1 MSPTTRVRSLLA
13 PLTAL
18 ITAAATLTISPAAQA
33 APVSLDL
40 QKQTRIDQVT
50 LSAPRNSTETF
61 AVQTSLDGRGWS
73 TLIAEAPHAF
83 RDGKVTFQV
92 DPTLVKHVRA
102 TKTTA
107 RLEVHEAAAGA
118 ALQATYSA
126 SSTNQSYGPGNAG
139 DGNQGTYWE
148 SANNAFPQWIQAD
161 LGAARKTDQVVLKLP
176 TANWGTRTQTLAV
189 QGSTDGNSFTDLVPS
204 RGYEFNPAANNTVT
218 IDFTAATTR
227 YVRLRITANT
237 GWPAGQ
243 ISEFEVHG
251 PTTGDTQAPTA
262 PGNLAFTQPQAGQIR
277 LAWNASTDNVGVT
290 GYDVYAN
297 GSLRT
302 TVTGTTHTDSQ
313 PDGLRVTYHVIAKD
327 AAGNQSPASNS
338 VTREGAT
345 GTNLAQG
352 KPVTANNN
360 VHNFVATNANDGN
373 LGTYW
378 ESNGFPGTLT
388 VQLGSNAD
396 LSSIAVKLNS
406 DAIWGARTQN
416 VEVLGREQNATGFT
430 SLAAGRD
437 YRWDPASGNSVTIG
451 LSARVAD
458 VQLRITSNTG
468 APGAQVAE
476 IQVFGTPAP
485 NPDLTVTGTSFTP
498 SSPVETDQITLNAT
512 VRNAG
517 SATSGATDVTFFLGT
532 TAVGTAP
539 VGALAAGAQANVSTT
554 IAARPEGSYQYT
566 AKVDETNKV
575 AEQDE
580 TNNAR
585 LHPDALVV
593 TPVPSSDLVAVPSW
607 SPSNPGNGQNT
618 TFSVALKNQGT
629 VASAAGAHGITVT
642 VLNSSGQAVRT
653 LTGSH
658 TGTINAGA
666 TTAAVTLGTWQAAD
680 GRYTIR
686 TTIANDGNEI
696 PAKQGNNTSEQSLFI
711 GRGANVPW
719 QHVEAEDATVGGGAQ
734 VLSPNRTIGDLAGE
748 ASGRRAVTL
757 NGTGQSVEFTTSAP
771 TNTLVTRFS
780 IPDGSGGGGITSNLN
795 VYVNGQFHKAIDLT
809 SKYMWLYGNEA
820 EPGNSPGAGGPRHI
834 YDEANVVL
842 NQTFPAGTKIKL
854 QKDAA
859 NTTNYAIDFVNFE
872 EARAAANPDAARY
885 AVPAGFTHQDVQNA
899 LDRVRMDTS
908 GNLAGVYLPAGTYQ
922 TAQKFQ
928 VYGKAIR
935 VIGAGPWFTRFQ
947 APSTQENTDI
957 GFDAQSSANGSTFS
971 GFAVFGNYTARINGP
986 GKVFNFAGVQNTTI
1000 ENIWVEHMMCLFW
1013 GNNVDNNTIRDS
1025 RIRDMYADGLN
1036 MTNGSAGN
1044 RISNIEARSTGD
1056 DAFALFAATD
1066 SGGSGQQNN
1075 TFENLSVL
1083 TPWRAAGLAVYGGK
1097 LNTFRNIYVADTL
1110 TYSAVTI
1117 SSLDFGYPMEDFGPE
1132 PTTFSGLTLVRS
1144 GGHFWGAQTFGA
1156 IWMFSASKKY
1166 TGIRVSDVEIVDP
1179 TYSGIMFQTKYN
1191 GAAENIFQDTVL
1203 SNVSISGARR
1213 SGDQFDA
1220 KSGFGLWANEMPEP
1234 GQGPAVGAVT
1244 INGIRFSNNFQDIRN
1259 TTTTF
1264 TITIN

>member
-1 MSPTTRVRSLLA
+1 MNLDLHKQARIDEVT
-13 PLTAL
+13 LTA
-18 ITAAATLTISPAAQA
+18 PKN
-33 APVSLDL
+33 P
-40 QKQTRIDQVT
+40 
-50 LSAPRNSTETF
+50 TETF

-73 TLIAEAPHAF
+73 TLVAEQSHTF
-83 RDGKVTFQV
+83 ENGKVTFKV
-92 DPTLVKHVRA
+92 DPTLARHVRA

-107 RLEVHEAAAGA
+107 KLEVQEAEASAK
-118 ALQATYSA
+118 LQASYSA
-126 SSTNQSYGPGNAG
+126 GSTNQGYGPGNAG
-139 DGNQGTYWE
+139 DGNQSTYWE

-161 LGAARKTDQVVLKLP
+161 LGAAVKADRVVLKLP
-176 TANWGTRTQTLAV
+176 AANWGTRTQTLAV
-189 QGSTDGNSFTDLVPS
+189 QGSTDGSNFTDLVAS
-204 RGYEFNPAANNTVT
+204 KGYEFNPNAANTVT

-243 ISEFEVHG
+243 LSEFEVYG
-251 PTTGDTQAPTA
+251 PTSGDTQAPSA
-262 PGNLAFTQPQAGQIR
+262 PTGLAFTQPQSGQIR

-297 GSLRT
+297 GSLKT
-302 TVTGTTHTDSQ
+302 TVTGTTYTDSQ

-345 GTNLAQG
+345 GENLAQG
-352 KPVTANNN
+352 KPVTASGY
-360 VHNFVATNANDGN
+360 VHTFVPANANDGN
-373 LGTYW
+373 VQTYW

-396 LSSIAVKLNS
+396 LSSIAVKLNPDS
-406 DAIWGARTQN
+406 AWGARTQN

-430 SLAAGRD
+430 SLVAGRD
-437 YRWDPASGNSVTIG
+437 YRWDPASGNSVTISV
-451 LSARVAD
+451 SARVAD
-458 VQLRITSNTG
+458 VQLRFTSNTG

-498 SSPVETDQITLNAT
+498 ASPVETDQITLNVT

-517 SATSGATDVTFFLGT
+517 TAASGATDVTFFLGT
-532 TAVGTAP
+532 TAVGTAQLA
-539 VGALAAGAQANVSTT
+539 ALAAGAQANVSTT

-566 AKVDETNKV
+566 AKVDETKKV
-575 AEQDE
+575 AEQNE
-580 TNNAR
+580 TNNSR
-585 LHPDALVV
+585 LHPDPIVV
-593 TPVPSSDLVAVPSW
+593 TPVPSSDLVAVPTW
-607 SPSNPGNGQNT
+607 SPSNPSNGQNT
-618 TFSVALKNQGT
+618 TFTVAIKNQGT
-629 VASAAGAHGITVT
+629 INSASGVHGITLT
-642 VLNSSGQAVRT
+642 ILSNGQTVRT
-653 LTGSH
+653 FTASH
-658 TGTINAGA
+658 NGTINAGA
-666 TTAAVTLGTWQAAD
+666 TTAAVNLGTWQAAD

-711 GRGANVPW
+711 GRGASVPW
-719 QHVEAEDATVGGGAQ
+719 QHIEAEDAVTGGGAQ

-757 NGTGQSVEFTTSAP
+757 NSTGASVEFTTSAP

-780 IPDGSGGGGITSNLN
+780 IPDSSGGGGITSNLN

-820 EPGNSPGAGGPRHI
+820 SPGNSPGAGGPRHI
-834 YDEANVVL
+834 YDEANVML
-842 NQTFPAGTKIKL
+842 NSTFPAGTKIKL

-859 NTTNYAIDFVNFE
+859 NSSNYAIDFVNFE
-872 EARAAANPDAARY
+872 QVTAAGNPDAARY

-899 LDRVRMDTS
+899 LDRVRMDTT
-908 GNLAGVYLPAGTYQ
+908 GTLIGVYLPAGTYA
-922 TAQKFQ
+922 TAQKFT

-947 APSTQENTDI
+947 APANQENTDL
-957 GFDAQSSANGSTFS
+957 GFDAQSSASGSTFS
-971 GFAVFGNYTARINGP
+971 GFAVFGNYTQRNDGP
-986 GKVFNFAGVQNTTI
+986 GKVFNFAGVQNMTI

-1013 GNNVDNNTIRDS
+1013 GNNVDNNVIKDS

-1044 RISNIEARSTGD
+1044 RIANIEARSTGD

-1066 SGGSGQQNN
+1066 SGGTGQQNN

-1097 LNTFRNIYVADTL
+1097 NNVFRNIYVADTL

-1166 TGIRVSDVEIVDP
+1166 TGIRVNDVEITDP

-1234 GQGPAVGAVT
+1234 GQGPAAGAVT
-1244 INGIRFSNNFQDIRN
+1244 INGLRFSNNFQDIKN

-1264 TITIN
+1264 TINIT

>member
-1 MSPTTRVRSLLA
+1 MSKTTRVRSLLA
-13 PLTAL
+13 PIAALTL
-18 ITAAATLTISPAAQA
+18 TAATLVLAPAAQA

-40 QKQTRIDQVT
+40 HKQTRIDQVT
-50 LSAPRNSTETF
+50 LKAPKNATETF

-73 TLIAEAPHAF
+73 TLVAEQPHAF
-83 RDGKVTFQV
+83 KNGKVTFKV
-92 DPTLVKHVRA
+92 DPTLARHVRA
-102 TKTTA
+102 TSTTA
-107 RLEVHEAAAGA
+107 KLEVQEAEASAK
-118 ALQATYSA
+118 LQASYTA

-139 DGNQGTYWE
+139 DGNQSTYWE

-161 LGAARKTDQVVLKLP
+161 LGAAVKADRVVLKLP
-176 TANWGTRTQTLAV
+176 AANWGTRTQTLSV
-189 QGSTDGNSFTDLVPS
+189 QGSTDGSNFTDLVTS
-204 RGYEFNPAANNTVT
+204 RGYEFNPNAANTVT

-227 YVRLRITANT
+227 YVRVRITANT

-243 ISEFEVHG
+243 ISEFEVQG
-251 PTTGDTQAPTA
+251 PASGDTQAPSA

-277 LAWNASTDNVGVT
+277 LTWNASTDNVGVT

-297 GSLRT
+297 GTLRT
-302 TVTGTTHTDSQ
+302 SLTGTTYTDSQ

-345 GTNLAQG
+345 GENLAQG
-352 KPVTANNN
+352 KPVTASGY
-360 VHNFVATNANDGN
+360 VHTFVPANANDGN
-373 LGTYW
+373 VQTYW
-378 ESNGFPGTLT
+378 ESNGLPGTLT

-396 LSSIAVKLNS
+396 LSSIAVKLNPDS
-406 DAIWGARTQN
+406 AWGARTQN

-430 SLAAGRD
+430 SLVAGRD

-451 LSARVAD
+451 VSARVAD
-458 VQLRITSNTG
+458 VQLRFTSNTG

-498 SSPVETDQITLNAT
+498 ASPVETDQITLNAT

-517 SATSGATDVTFFLGT
+517 TAASIATDVTFFLGT
-532 TAVGTAP
+532 TAVGTAQ
-539 VGALAAGAQANVSTT
+539 VGTLAAGAQAGVSTT

-566 AKVDETNKV
+566 AKVDETKKV
-575 AEQDE
+575 AEQNE
-580 TNNAR
+580 TNNSR
-585 LHPDALVV
+585 LHPDPLVV
-593 TPVPSSDLVAVPSW
+593 TPVPSSDLVAVPTW

-618 TFSVALKNQGT
+618 TFTVAIKNQGSI
-629 VASAAGAHGITVT
+629 ASAAGAHGITLT
-642 VLNSSGQAVRT
+642 ILNSSGATVRT

-658 TGTINAGA
+658 NGTINAGA
-666 TTAAVTLGTWQAAD
+666 TTAPVSLGTWAAAD

-711 GRGANVPW
+711 GRGASVPW
-719 QHVEAEDATVGGGAQ
+719 QHIEAEDAVTAGGAQ
-734 VLSPNRTIGDLAGE
+734 VLSPNRTIGDYAGE

-757 NGTGQSVEFTTSAP
+757 NSTGASVEFTTSAP

-780 IPDGSGGGGITSNLN
+780 IPDSSGGGGITSNLN

-809 SKYMWLYGNEA
+809 SKYMWQYGNEA
-820 EPGNSPGAGGPRHI
+820 SPNNSPGSGGPRHI
-834 YDEANVVL
+834 YDEANVLL
-842 NQTFPAGTKIKL
+842 NSTFPAGTKIKL
-854 QKDAA
+854 QKDAT

-872 EARAAANPDAARY
+872 QVTAAGNPDAAHY

-899 LDRVRMDTS
+899 LDRVRMDTT
-908 GNLAGVYLPAGTYQ
+908 GTLTGVYLPAGTYQ
-922 TAQKFQ
+922 TAQKFT

-935 VIGAGPWFTRFQ
+935 VVGAGPWFTRFQ
-947 APSTQENTDI
+947 APTTQENTDI
-957 GFDAQSSANGSTFS
+957 GFDSQSSASGSTFS
-971 GFAVFGNYTARINGP
+971 GFAVFGNYTQRNDGP
-986 GKVFNFAGVQNTTI
+986 GKVFNFAGVQNMTI
-1000 ENIWVEHMMCLFW
+1000 ENIWVEHMMCMFW
-1013 GNNVDNNTIRDS
+1013 GNNVDNNTIKDS
-1025 RIRDMYADGLN
+1025 RIRDMYADGIN

-1044 RISNIEARSTGD
+1044 RVANIDARSTGD

-1066 SGGSGQQNN
+1066 GGGTGQQNN
-1075 TFENLSVL
+1075 VFENLSVQ

-1097 LNTFRNIYVADTL
+1097 NNIFRNIYVSDTL

-1166 TGIRVSDVEIVDP
+1166 TGIRVSDVEIIDP

-1203 SNVSISGARR
+1203 SNISISGA
-1213 SGDQFDA
+1213 
-1220 KSGFGLWANEMPEP
+1220 
-1234 GQGPAVGAVT
+1234 
-1244 INGIRFSNNFQDIRN
+1244 
-1259 TTTTF
+1259 
-1264 TITIN
+1264 

>member
-13 PLTAL
+13 PIAVTAL
-18 ITAAATLTISPAAQA
+18 AAASLTVSPVAQA
-33 APVSLDL
+33 APL
-40 QKQTRIDQVT
+40 
-50 LSAPRNSTETF
+50 P
-61 AVQTSLDGRGWS
+61 
-73 TLIAEAPHAF
+73 
-83 RDGKVTFQV
+83 
-92 DPTLVKHVRA
+92 
-102 TKTTA
+102 
-107 RLEVHEAAAGA
+107 
-118 ALQATYSA
+118 ATYTA
-126 SSTNQSYGPGNAG
+126 SSTNQNYGPGNAG

-161 LGAARKTDQVVLKLP
+161 LGAALKTDRVVLKLP
-176 TANWGTRTQTLAV
+176 TANWGARTQTLAV
-189 QGSTDGNSFTDLVPS
+189 QGSTDGQNFTDLVAS
-204 RGYEFNPAANNTVT
+204 KGYEFTPAANNTVT
-218 IDFTAATTR
+218 IDFTAVTTR

-243 ISEFEVHG
+243 IGEFEVQG
-251 PTTGDTQAPTA
+251 PTGGDTQAPSA
-262 PGNLAFTQPQAGQIR
+262 PSGLALTQPQSGQIR
-277 LAWNASTDNVGVT
+277 LTWNASTDNVGVT
-290 GYDVYAN
+290 GYDVFVN

-302 TVTGTTHTDSQ
+302 TVTGTTYTDSQ

-327 AAGNQSPASNS
+327 AAGNQSPASTS

-352 KPVTANNN
+352 KPVTANHN
-360 VHNFVATNANDGN
+360 VHDFVAANANDGN

-396 LSSIAVKLNS
+396 LSSLAVKLNP
-406 DAIWGARTQN
+406 DPVWGARTQH

-430 SLAAGRD
+430 SLVAGRD
-437 YRWDPASGNSVTIG
+437 YRWDPASGNSVMIG

-458 VQLRITSNTG
+458 VQLRFTSNTG

-498 SSPVETDQITLNAT
+498 ANPVETDQITLTAT

-517 SATSGATDVTFFLGT
+517 TAASAATDVTFFLGT
-532 TAVGTAP
+532 TSVGTAQ
-539 VGALAAGAQANVSTT
+539 VGALPASAQANVSTT
-554 IAARPEGSYQYT
+554 IAARTEGSYQYT
-566 AKVDETNKV
+566 AKADETKKV

-585 LHPDALVV
+585 LHPDPLVV
-593 TPVPSSDLVAVPSW
+593 TSVPSSDLVAVPSW

-618 TFSVALKNQGT
+618 TFSVAIKNQGT
-629 VASAAGAHGITVT
+629 VNSAAGAHGITVT
-642 VLNSSGQAVRT
+642 ILSNGQTVRT

-658 TGTINAGA
+658 TGTINAGT
-666 TTAAVTLGTWQAAD
+666 TTAAVNLGTWQAAD
-680 GRYTIR
+680 GRYTVR

-711 GRGANVPW
+711 GRGASVPW

-734 VLSPNRTIGDLAGE
+734 VLGPNRTIGDLAGE

-780 IPDGSGGGGITSNLN
+780 IPDSSGGGGITSNLN

-820 EPGNSPGAGGPRHI
+820 SPGNSPGAGGPRHI
-834 YDEANVVL
+834 YDEANVML
-842 NQTFPAGTKIKL
+842 NSTFPAGTKIKL

-872 EARAAANPDAARY
+872 DVRAAGNPDAARY
-885 AVPAGFTHQDVQNA
+885 AVPAGFSHQDVQTA
-899 LDRVRMDTS
+899 LDRVRMDST
-908 GNLAGVYLPAGTYQ
+908 GTLIGVYLPAGTYQ
-922 TAQKFQ
+922 TQQKFT

-935 VIGAGPWFTRFQ
+935 VVGAGPWFTRFQ
-947 APSTQENTDI
+947 APTSQENTDI
-957 GFDAQSSANGSTFS
+957 GFDAQSSASGSTFS
-971 GFAVFGNYTARINGP
+971 GFAVFGNYTTRIDGP
-986 GKVFNFAGVQNTTI
+986 GKVFNFAGVQNMTI

-1013 GNNVDNNTIRDS
+1013 GNNVDNNVIRDS
-1025 RIRDMYADGLN
+1025 RIRDLYADGLN

-1044 RISNIEARSTGD
+1044 RVSNIEARSTGD

-1075 TFENLSVL
+1075 VFENLSVL

-1166 TGIRVSDVEIVDP
+1166 TGIRVNDVEIIDP

-1203 SNVSISGARR
+1203 SNVSISGARK

-1234 GQGPAVGAVT
+1234 GQGPAVGEVT
-1244 INGIRFSNNFQDIRN
+1244 FNGLKFSNNFQDIKN
-1259 TTTTF
+1259 TTSTF
-1264 TITIN
+1264 KITIN

>member
-1 MSPTTRVRSLLA
+1 MTV
-13 PLTAL
+13 
-18 ITAAATLTISPAAQA
+18 SPAAHA
-33 APVSLDL
+33 AAVSVDL
-40 QKQTRIDQVT
+40 RKQTRIGQVT
-50 LSAPRNSTETF
+50 LKASRDGTETF

-73 TLIAEAPHAF
+73 TLVAEQPHTF
-83 RDGKVTFQV
+83 KNGKVTFQV
-92 DPTLVKHVRA
+92 DPTLARHVRA
-102 TKTTA
+102 TRTTA
-107 RLEVHEAAAGA
+107 ELEVQEAAASA
-118 ALQATYSA
+118 KLQASYSA
-126 SSTNQSYGPGNAG
+126 SSVNQGYTPNNVG

-161 LGAARKTDQVVLKLP
+161 LGSAIRADRVVLKLP
-176 TANWGTRTQTLAV
+176 AADWGARTQTFAV
-189 QGSTDGNSFTDLVPS
+189 QGSTDGQNFTDLVAAK
-204 RGYEFNPAANNTVT
+204 GYEFNPAASNTVT
-218 IDFTAATTR
+218 VDFTAATAR
-227 YVRLRITANT
+227 YVRLRITGNT

-243 ISEFEVHG
+243 LSEFEVHG
-251 PTTGDTQAPTA
+251 PTTGDTQAPSA
-262 PGNLAFTQPQAGQIR
+262 PAGLAFTQPQSGQIR
-277 LAWNASTDNVGVT
+277 LTWNASTDNVGVT
-290 GYDVYAN
+290 GYDVFAN

-302 TVTGTTHTDSQ
+302 TVTGTTYTDSQ

-352 KPVTANNN
+352 KPVTANHN
-360 VHNFVATNANDGN
+360 VHNFVAANANDGN
-373 LGTYW
+373 VQTYW

-396 LSSIAVKLNS
+396 LSSLAVKLNPDS
-406 DAIWGARTQN
+406 VWGARTQN

-430 SLAAGRD
+430 SLVAGRD
-437 YRWDPASGNSVTIG
+437 YRWDPAGGNSVTIG
-451 LSARVAD
+451 VSARVAD
-458 VQLRITSNTG
+458 VQLRFTSNTG

-498 SSPVETDQITLNAT
+498 VSPVETDQITLNAT

-517 SATSGATDVTFFLGT
+517 TAASVATDVTFFLGT
-532 TAVGTAP
+532 TAVGTAQ
-539 VGALAAGAQANVSTT
+539 VGALAAGTQGGVSTT
-554 IAARPEGSYQYT
+554 IPARPEGSYQYT
-566 AKVDETNKV
+566 AKVDETKKV

-580 TNNAR
+580 TNNSR

-593 TPVPSSDLVAVPSW
+593 TPVPSSDLVAVPTW
-607 SPSNPGNGQNT
+607 SPSNPSNGQNT
-618 TFSVALKNQGT
+618 TFTVAIKNQGT
-629 VASAAGAHGITVT
+629 LNSAAGAHGITVT
-642 VLNSSGQAVRT
+642 ILNSSGQTVRT

-658 TGTINAGA
+658 NGTINAGA
-666 TTAAVTLGTWQAAD
+666 TSAAVNLGTWPAAD
-680 GRYTIR
+680 GRYTVR
-686 TTIANDGNEI
+686 TVIANDGNEI

-711 GRGANVPW
+711 GRGASVPW
-719 QHVEAEDATVGGGAQ
+719 QHVEAEDATIGGGAQ

-757 NGTGQSVEFTTSAP
+757 NGNGQSVEFTTSGP

-780 IPDGSGGGGITSNLN
+780 IPDSSGGGGITSNLN

-820 EPGNSPGAGGPRHI
+820 SPGNSPGAGGPRHI
-834 YDEANVVL
+834 YDEANVML
-842 NQTFPAGTKIKL
+842 NSTFPAGTKIKL

-872 EARAAANPDAARY
+872 QVSAAGNPDAARY
-885 AVPAGFTHQDVQNA
+885 AVPAGFSHQDVQNA
-899 LDRVRMDTS
+899 LDRVRMDTT
-908 GNLAGVYLPAGTYQ
+908 GNLIGVYLPAGTYQ
-922 TAQKFQ
+922 TQQKFN

-947 APSTQENTDI
+947 APLTQENTDI
-957 GFDAQSSANGSTFS
+957 GFDAQSSASGSTFS
-971 GFAVFGNYTARINGP
+971 GFAVFGNYTQRNDGP
-986 GKVFNFAGVQNTTI
+986 GKVFNFAGVQNMTI

-1013 GNNVDNNTIRDS
+1013 GNNVDNNVIRDS

-1075 TFENLSVL
+1075 VFENLSVT

-1166 TGIRVSDVEIVDP
+1166 TGIRVSDVEIIDP

-1203 SNVSISGARR
+1203 SNVSISGARK

-1234 GQGPAVGAVT
+1234 GQGPAVGSVT
-1244 INGIRFSNNFQDIRN
+1244 FNGLRFSNNFQDIRN
-1259 TTTTF
+1259 TTSTF
-1264 TITIN
+1264 TININ

>member
-1 MSPTTRVRSLLA
+1 MSV
-13 PLTAL
+13 
-18 ITAAATLTISPAAQA
+18 
-33 APVSLDL
+33 DL
-40 QKQTRIDQVT
+40 HKQTRIDQVT
-50 LSAPRNSTETF
+50 LTAPKNAKETF

-73 TLIAEAPHAF
+73 TLVAEQPHTF
-83 RDGKVTFQV
+83 KNGKVTFKV
-92 DPTLVKHVRA
+92 DPTLARHVRA

-107 RLEVHEAAAGA
+107 KLEVQEAEASAK
-118 ALQATYSA
+118 LQASYTA

-139 DGNQGTYWE
+139 DGNQSTYWE

-161 LGAARKTDQVVLKLP
+161 LGSAIKADRVVLKLP

-189 QGSTDGNSFTDLVPS
+189 QGSTDGSNFTDLVAS
-204 RGYEFNPAANNTVT
+204 KGYEFNPSAANTVT

-227 YVRLRITANT
+227 YVRTRITANT

-243 ISEFEVHG
+243 LSEFEVHG
-251 PTTGDTQAPTA
+251 PTSGDTQAPSA
-262 PGNLAFTQPQAGQIR
+262 PSGLAFTQPQSGQIR
-277 LAWNASTDNVGVT
+277 LTWNASTDDVGVT

-302 TVTGTTHTDSQ
+302 TVTGTTYTDSQ

-327 AAGNQSPASNS
+327 AAGNQSPASNT

-345 GTNLAQG
+345 GENLAQG
-352 KPVTANNN
+352 KPITANHN
-360 VHNFVATNANDGN
+360 VHNFVAANANDGN
-373 LGTYW
+373 VQTYW

-396 LSSIAVKLNS
+396 LSSIAVKLNPDS
-406 DAIWGARTQN
+406 AWGARTQN
-416 VEVLGREQNATGFT
+416 VEVLGREQSATAFT
-430 SLAAGRD
+430 TLKAGAD

-451 LSARVAD
+451 VSARVAD
-458 VQLRITSNTG
+458 VQLRFTSNTG
-468 APGAQVAE
+468 APGGQVAE

-498 SSPVETDQITLNAT
+498 ASPVETDQITLNAT

-517 SATSGATDVTFFLGT
+517 TAASAATDVTFFLGT
-532 TAVGTAP
+532 TAVGTAQL
-539 VGALAAGAQANVSTT
+539 GALAAGAQANVSTT

-566 AKVDETNKV
+566 AKVDETKKV
-575 AEQDE
+575 AEQNE
-580 TNNAR
+580 ANNSR
-585 LHPDALVV
+585 LHPDPLVV
-593 TPVPSSDLVAVPSW
+593 TPVPSSDLVAVPTW
-607 SPSNPGNGQNT
+607 SPSNPSNGQTT
-618 TFSVALKNQGT
+618 TFTVAIKNQGSI
-629 VASAAGAHGITVT
+629 ASAAGAHGITVT
-642 VLNSSGQAVRT
+642 ILSNGQTVRT
-653 LTGSH
+653 FTGSH
-658 TGTINAGA
+658 NGTINAGA
-666 TTAAVTLGTWQAAD
+666 TTAAVNVGTWTAAD
-680 GRYTIR
+680 GRYTVR

-711 GRGANVPW
+711 GRGASVPW
-719 QHVEAEDATVGGGAQ
+719 QHVEAEDAVTGGGAQ
-734 VLSPNRTIGDLAGE
+734 ILSPNRTIGDLAGE

-757 NGTGQSVEFTTSAP
+757 NGNGQSVEFTTSAP

-780 IPDGSGGGGITSNLN
+780 IPDSSGGGGITSNLN

-820 EPGNSPGAGGPRHI
+820 SPGNSPGAGGPRHI
-834 YDEANVVL
+834 YDEANVML
-842 NQTFPAGTKIKL
+842 NSTFPAGTKIKL

-872 EARAAANPDAARY
+872 DVRAAGNPDAARY

-899 LDRVRMDTS
+899 LDRVRMDTT
-908 GNLAGVYLPAGTYQ
+908 GTLIGVYLPAGTYATQ
-922 TAQKFQ
+922 QKFN

-947 APSTQENTDI
+947 APTTQENTDI
-957 GFDAQSSANGSTFS
+957 GFDAQSSASGSTFS
-971 GFAVFGNYTARINGP
+971 GFAVFGNYTQRNDGP
-986 GKVFNFAGVQNTTI
+986 GKVFNFAGVQNMTI

-1013 GNNVDNNTIRDS
+1013 GNNVDNNVIKDS

-1044 RISNIEARSTGD
+1044 RIANIEARSTGD

-1066 SGGSGQQNN
+1066 AGGTGQQNN
-1075 TFENLSVL
+1075 TFENLSVT

-1097 LNTFRNIYVADTL
+1097 NNVFRNIYVADTL

-1203 SNVSISGARR
+1203 SNISISGAQK

-1234 GQGPAVGAVT
+1234 GQGPAVGSVT
-1244 INGIRFSNNFQDIRN
+1244 INGIRFSNNFQDIKN

-1264 TITIN
+1264 TINIT

>member
-1 MSPTTRVRSLLA
+1 MSSSTRARSLLA
-13 PLTAL
+13 PFTVIAL
-18 ITAAATLTISPAAQA
+18 AAAALTVSPAATA

-50 LSAPRNSTETF
+50 LKAPRNGTETF

-73 TLIAEAPHAF
+73 TLVAEQPHTF
-83 RDGKVTFQV
+83 RNGKVTFQV
-92 DPTLVKHVRA
+92 DPTLAKYVRA
-102 TKTTA
+102 TSTTA
-107 RLEVHEAAAGA
+107 KLEVQEAAASA
-118 ALQATYSA
+118 KLQASYSA

-139 DGNQGTYWE
+139 DGNQDTYWE

-161 LGAARKTDQVVLKLP
+161 LGSATKADRVVLKLP
-176 TANWGTRTQTLAV
+176 AANWGTRTQTLAV
-189 QGSTDGNSFTDLVPS
+189 QGSTDGQNFTDLVAS
-204 RGYEFNPAANNTVT
+204 KGYEFNPAAANTVT

-227 YVRLRITANT
+227 YVRLRITGNT

-243 ISEFEVHG
+243 LSEFEVQG

-262 PGNLAFTQPQAGQIR
+262 PANLAFTQPQAGQIR
-277 LAWNASTDNVGVT
+277 LTWNASTDNVGVT
-290 GYDVYAN
+290 GYDVFAN

-302 TVTGTTHTDSQ
+302 TVTGTTYTDSQ

-352 KPVTANNN
+352 KPVTASGY
-360 VHNFVATNANDGN
+360 VHTFVPANANDGN
-373 LGTYW
+373 VQTYW
-378 ESNGFPGTLT
+378 ESNGLPGTLT

-396 LSSIAVKLNS
+396 LSSLAVKLNPDS
-406 DAIWGARTQN
+406 AWGARTQN

-430 SLAAGRD
+430 SLVAGRD
-437 YRWDPASGNSVTIG
+437 YRWDPAGGNSVTIG
-451 LSARVAD
+451 VSARVAD
-458 VQLRITSNTG
+458 VQLRFTSNTG

-485 NPDLTVTGTSFTP
+485 NPDLTVAATSFTP
-498 SSPVETDQITLNAT
+498 ANPVETDQITLNAT

-517 SATSGATDVTFFLGT
+517 TAASTATDVTFFLGT
-532 TAVGTAP
+532 TSVGTAL

-566 AKVDETNKV
+566 AKVDETKKV

-585 LHPDALVV
+585 LHPSPLVV
-593 TPVPSSDLVAVPSW
+593 TAVPSSDLVAVPTW
-607 SPSNPGNGQNT
+607 APSNPSNGQNT
-618 TFSVALKNQGT
+618 TFTVAIKNQGT
-629 VASAAGAHGITVT
+629 LASAAGAHGITVT
-642 VLNSSGQAVRT
+642 ILNSGGQTVRT

-666 TTAAVTLGTWQAAD
+666 TSAAVSLGTWQAAD
-680 GRYTIR
+680 GRYTVR

-711 GRGANVPW
+711 GRGASVPW
-719 QHVEAEDATVGGGAQ
+719 QHIEAEDATAGGGAQ

-757 NGTGQSVEFTTSAP
+757 NATGQSVEFTTSGP

-780 IPDGSGGGGITSNLN
+780 IPDSSGGGGITSNLN

-809 SKYMWLYGNEA
+809 SKYMWQYGNEA

-834 YDEANVVL
+834 YDEASVML
-842 NQTFPAGTKIKL
+842 NSTFPAGTRIKL

-872 EARAAANPDAARY
+872 QVTAAGNPDAARY
-885 AVPAGFTHQDVQNA
+885 AVPAGFSHQDVQNA
-899 LDRVRMDTS
+899 LDRVRMDTT
-908 GNLAGVYLPAGTYQ
+908 GNLIGVYLPAGTYETQ
-922 TAQKFQ
+922 QKFN

-935 VIGAGPWFTRFQ
+935 VVGAGPWFTRFQ
-947 APSTQENTDI
+947 APLSQENTDI
-957 GFDAQSSANGSTFS
+957 GFGAQSSASGSTFS

-986 GKVFNFAGVQNTTI
+986 GKVFDFAGVQNMTI

-1013 GNNVDNNTIRDS
+1013 GNNVDNNVIKDS
-1025 RIRDMYADGLN
+1025 RVRDMYADGIN

-1075 TFENLSVL
+1075 VFENLSVL

-1166 TGIRVSDVEIVDP
+1166 TGIRVSDVEIIDP

-1203 SNVSISGARR
+1203 SNVSISGARK

-1220 KSGFGLWANEMPEP
+1220 KSGFGLWANEMPEQ
-1234 GQGPAVGAVT
+1234 GQGPAVGSVT
-1244 INGIRFSNNFQDIRN
+1244 INGLRFSNNFQDIRN

-1264 TITIN
+1264 TININ